1 MADNIGRKTNLRKYL
16 PHHGK
21 WQFFPVARVNGRPRP
36 ELVIVEGQPR
46 RGTSGTFYLQRR
58 ENGVHRTRPVGT
70 SPREALDAW
79 QLHSGILV
87 GEIEGPE
94 EEAAPKAGRSMTIRA
109 AVDATLRR

>member
-46 RGTSGTFYLQRR
+46 RGTSGTFYLQWR
-58 ENGVHRTRPVGT
+58 ENGVRRTRPVGT
-70 SPREALDAW
+70 SPREALDACSFIPEF
-79 QLHSGILV
+79 LSARLK
-87 GEIEGPE
+87 GPKKR
-94 EEAAPKAGRSMTIRA
+94 PRRRRA
-109 AVDATLRR
+109 AR